1 MSHVQLSLWHPGQA
15 QSLRGP
21 FSSPLWIGGGME
33 TSVSQLLAL
42 CGVLLRRVQPMDLLS
57 PLLPKDEGGCLPI
70 GPASL
75 LPTVH
80 PLGLTTQWALGRLGR
95 AMACAGCCRR
105 LSNGFS

>member
-1 MSHVQLSLWHPGQA
+1 MV
-15 QSLRGP
+15 
-21 FSSPLWIGGGME
+21 
-33 TSVSQLLAL
+33 
-42 CGVLLRRVQPMDLLS
+42 LLS

-80 PLGLTTQWALGRLGR
+80 PLGLTTQWALGSLGR